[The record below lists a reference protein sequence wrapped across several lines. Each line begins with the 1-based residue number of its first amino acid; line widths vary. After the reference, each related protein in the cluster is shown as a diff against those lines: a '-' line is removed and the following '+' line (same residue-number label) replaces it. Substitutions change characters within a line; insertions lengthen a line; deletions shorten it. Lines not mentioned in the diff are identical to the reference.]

1 MYLQSIMLSERS
13 PSQNVAY
20 YTFHSY
26 NILTLVNLRNEQI
39 NGCQRLGMGV
49 GVGGSGAIRSLWDP
63 YDDRTVLYLDCGVD
77 T

>member
-1 MYLQSIMLSERS
+1 
-13 PSQNVAY
+13 
-20 YTFHSY
+20 
-26 NILTLVNLRNEQI
+26 
-39 NGCQRLGMGV
+39 MGV